1 MTDADLIRVLVV
13 DDSAFNRRT
22 ISEILETSGAA
33 KVVGVARDGEE
44 GIKKAFETRPDLI
57 TLDLEM
63 PRMDGFTFLRIVM
76 KSLPTPILVISS
88 RSEDKNVFRALEL
101 GAIDFLAK
109 PSSHLQTSQVLR
121 QELLEKLKVV
131 EELKMRNLQ
140 RQVNRAA
147 SPEMGLTPEKLAEV
161 KPAAVETPASAL
173 VMGASTGG
181 PSALQAII
189 GSLPGDMGTSIL
201 ISQHMPTGFT
211 RAFAER
217 LDRNSAFRVKEA
229 EDKDVVEP
237 GTVLLAPG
245 GRSLRVEKEK
255 DRVLAVLE
263 DHVEGEKYVP
273 SVNALFSSAAE
284 VFAQRCMGVVLTGMG
299 NDGSEGVR
307 RIKEAGG
314 YVIAE
319 SEQTSIV
326 FGMPREAI
334 ATNMVDEVLNLD
346 DIAVGIIKR
355 CKRG

>member
-1 MTDADLIRVLVV
+1 MTDTNLIRVLVV

-22 ISEILETSGAA
+22 ISEILETSGTA

-63 PRMDGFTFLRIVM
+63 PRMDGFTFLRIIM

-109 PSSHLQTSQVLR
+109 PTNHMQTGQVLR
-121 QELLEKLKVV
+121 QELLAKLDVV
-131 EELKMRNLQ
+131 KELKMRNLQ
-140 RQVNRAA
+140 RQVNRVS
-147 SPEMGLTPEKLAEV
+147 SPDMGLTPEAVAEV
-161 KPAAVETPASAL
+161 KPEEVESPVSAL
-173 VMGASTGG
+173 VIGASTGG
-181 PSALQAII
+181 PSALQTII
-189 GSLPGDMGTSIL
+189 SNLPGDIDTSIL

-211 RAFAER
+211 KAFAER

-229 EDKDVVEP
+229 ENKDIVET

-245 GRSLRVEKEK
+245 GKSLRVARER
-255 DRVLAVLE
+255 DRVIAVLE
-263 DHVEGEKYVP
+263 DQLEGEKYVP
-273 SVNALFSSAAE
+273 SVNALFCSAAE
-284 VFAQRCMGVVLTGMG
+284 VFAERCLGVVLTGMG
-299 NDGSEGVR
+299 NDGSKGVCS
-307 RIKEAGG
+307 IKEAGG

-319 SEQTSIV
+319 SEKTSIV

-334 ATNMVDEVLNLD
+334 ATKMVDEVLNLD
-346 DIAVGIIKR
+346 DIPVGIIKR
-355 CKRG
+355 CKRR